1 VNSITVVGE
10 NEHRH
15 PELKKVDVSMDR
27 KAQFYYGRGKL
38 LLSGEYVV
46 LDGAQALAVP
56 LQVGQSLSVNYSA
69 SFNPSLT
76 WKSFDH
82 EGNLWLE
89 ARFEFW
95 RFNCLDPNPSP
106 EILELQKILRA
117 ARKLNTHFLREENDV
132 FVETRLGF
140 PLSWGFGSS
149 STLLYNIAQWAYV
162 SPFQLQFM
170 TFGGSGY
177 DVACAQSDG
186 PILYTLDQS
195 GPNWSPTMF
204 EPPFADQ
211 LALLYLGQKQNSR
224 EAVARY
230 QEQRHRL
237 GEGVIEQISEL
248 TKRMMSTQSFEEFET
263 IMEAHE
269 EIMSHVLDIAPVKER
284 LFKDY
289 NGCVKSLGAWG
300 GDFAL
305 VSLRGTIDEARAYFE
320 EKDYSPL
327 LPYTSLVYNSNFT
340 SQNGGHDN
348 LQ

>member
-1 VNSITVVGE
+1 MNSITVVSE
-10 NEHRH
+10 NEFQQ
-15 PELKKVDVSMDR
+15 PELKTVDVSMDR

-38 LLSGEYVV
+38 LLTGEYVV

-56 LQVGQSLSVNYSA
+56 LQVGQSLSVNYSP

-89 ARFEFW
+89 AKFEFW
-95 RFNCLDPNPSP
+95 RFNCLDPNPSA
-106 EILELQKILRA
+106 EVLELQKILRA

-140 PLSWGFGSS
+140 PLEWGFGSS

-186 PILYTLDQS
+186 PILYSLDQT
-195 GPNWSPTMF
+195 GPHWSPTMF

-211 LALLYLGQKQNSR
+211 MALLYLGQKQNSR

-237 GEGVIEQISEL
+237 GEGVIDQISEL
-248 TKRMMSTQSFEEFET
+248 TKKMMTTQSLEEFET
-263 IMEAHE
+263 IMDAHE
-269 EIMSHVLDIAPVKER
+269 EIMANVLDIAPLKQR
-284 LFKDY
+284 LFQDFE
-289 NGCVKSLGAWG
+289 GSLKSLGAWG

-305 VSLRGTIDEARAYFE
+305 VTFRGTIEQAREYFE
-320 EKDYSPL
+320 SKGFGPL
-327 LPYTSLVYNSNFT
+327 LPYLSLIYNSNFT
-340 SQNGGHDN
+340 SLNGGHDN